1 MKEQA
6 VKSFKQFLDES
17 KYQAHGVNAIE
28 DKEFLISHE
37 SEIMT
42 LINNAYAPIGGY
54 KGRPLSMKTPFDMVD
69 LAKIVFDA
77 NHSII
82 ALAMYSKHL
91 GGNKRFCS
99 AGIRGNLESREAVES
114 IVKHDIAPYDG
125 WYWVEASGTIEKLF
139 KKFEGNPI
147 PNHLA
152 HKFLQKPARDLV
164 LDEDGIHYTR
174 ALGEHGSEI
183 KKMIFGFKSLEY
195 AKKAME
201 AIDNYEKF
209 KKDVNQAVEEI
220 LEDDLPA
227 SSSKRDLS
235 RAVYITNAIEDW
247 QEYGGLNELTPTM
260 AKELQAAVDSLTL
273 LKIDSSLSSEERQI
287 AKSNLAMADGI
298 LSSTPVLQLKQFHVG

>member
-1 MKEQA
+1 MKEQ
-6 VKSFKQFLDES
+6 VMKSFKQFLDES
-17 KYQAHGVNAIE
+17 KYQAHVVNVIE

-54 KGRPLSMKTPFDMVD
+54 KGRPLSKKTPFDMVD

-99 AGIRGNLESREAVES
+99 AGIRGNQESREAVES
-114 IVKHDIAPYDG
+114 IIKHDIAPYDG
-125 WYWVEASGTIEKLF
+125 WYWVESSGTIEKLF
-139 KKFEGNPI
+139 KKFGGNPI

-152 HKFLQKPARDLV
+152 HKFLQKPAKDLD

-174 ALGEHGSEI
+174 ALG
-183 KKMIFGFKSLEY
+183 
-195 AKKAME
+195 
-201 AIDNYEKF
+201 
-209 KKDVNQAVEEI
+209 VEEI
-220 LEDDLPA
+220 LEDDSSA
-227 SSSKRDLS
+227 SSSKRDLTG
-235 RAVYITNAIEDW
+235 AIYITNTIEDW

-273 LKIDSSLSSEERQI
+273 LKTDSSLSSEERQI

-298 LSSTPVLQLKQFHVG
+298 LSSTPVLQLKQFHI